1 MGKKSRE
8 RMTDLTYEQ
17 RVTRSHKRR
26 QKRKEE
32 EAKMAA
38 LVAAELAR
46 QPLNLLPMFRGE
58 RKRRWVQRLP

>member
-46 QPLNLLPMFRGE
+46 QSLARSPIFLGGRKGE
-58 RKRRWVQRLP
+58 WVKRLP